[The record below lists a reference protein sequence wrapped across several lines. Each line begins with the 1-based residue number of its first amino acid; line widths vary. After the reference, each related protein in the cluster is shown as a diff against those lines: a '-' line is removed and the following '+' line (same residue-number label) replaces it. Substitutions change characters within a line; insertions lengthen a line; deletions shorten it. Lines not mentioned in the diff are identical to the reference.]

1 MHKSDSADF
10 TSDVKLLLELM
21 TRNSLKESANYGTKD
36 DYIISSDESDIE
48 DNDETYSETDEGEQ
62 NFGNERDCDKIF
74 RLNKSDDDHVDNT
87 QKHLKPDARNNVWSD
102 FEFEEKMYRVIPL
115 KLDGKI
121 FESKRSA
128 LTDERQCFIDV
139 SMA

>member
-1 MHKSDSADF
+1 
-10 TSDVKLLLELM
+10 M
-21 TRNSLKESANYGTKD
+21 TRNSLEGSANYGTKD

-48 DNDETYSETDEGEQ
+48 DNDEMDEDEQ
-62 NFGNERDCDKIF
+62 NFGSERDYDAIF
-74 RLNKSDDDHVDNT
+74 RLNKSDDDHVSNT
-87 QKHLKPDARNNVWSD
+87 QKHLKSDARNNVWSD

-128 LTDERQCFIDV
+128 LTDESQLERKDK
-139 SMA
+139 